1 VSASSS
7 PPPPLHPPWGIPAH
21 ARTQVFIE
29 DLRADFVENYI
40 WPTVQANSIYEDRYL
55 LGTAIA
61 RPCIAKRQCEIAVS
75 EGAKYVSHGATG
87 KGNDQIRFELAYYAL
102 TSDIEVCF
110 HTTLCIHTKV
120 ACLLVFFRFSLPL
133 SKKARCCFEAKKRK
147 RRICWLA
154 DGWCFCLALA
164 LAAPWLAS
172 KSVSGCS
179 QTAPPRPLHPLTP
192 ADKTLALDGMCCVDG
207 MSLPR

>member
-1 VSASSS
+1 MPRRSDARRLCASMSTHAAYPRALCTHVTPPTNTLSVSASSS
-7 PPPPLHPPWGIPAH
+7 PPPPLHPLWGVPAH

-110 HTTLCIHTKV
+110 HPTLCIHTKV
-120 ACLLVFFRFSLPL
+120 ACLLVFFRLSLPL
-133 SKKARCCFEAKKRK
+133 SKKARFCS
-147 RRICWLA
+147 RIYA
-154 DGWCFCLALA
+154 DWPMAG
-164 LAAPWLAS
+164 AS
-172 KSVSGCS
+172 
-179 QTAPPRPLHPLTP
+179 A
-192 ADKTLALDGMCCVDG
+192 
-207 MSLPR
+207 